1 MARISSVI
9 AVATVAAGLA
19 APASAAPEHLA
30 AIERECSKQLGMAAE
45 GCRCMRDRAAKLN
58 DGQQAFVAAVVLKD
72 KQAQATTR
80 QKLTNKELTEAGT
93 FLTTASS
100 QCSQR

>member
-1 MARISSVI
+1 MARIGNI
-9 AVATVAAGLA
+9 ITAAALTAGLA
-19 APASAAPEHLA
+19 PAATAAPEHLA
-30 AIERECSKQLGMAAE
+30 AIERECGRQLGMAAE

-72 KQAQATTR
+72 KQAQAMTR
-80 QKLTNKELTEAGT
+80 QKLSVQELTEAGT

>member
-1 MARISSVI
+1 MARIGNI
-9 AVATVAAGLA
+9 ITAAVLTAGLA
-19 APASAAPEHLA
+19 PGVAAAPEHLA
-30 AIERECSKQLGMAAE
+30 AIERECSKQLGMAAQS
-45 GCRCMRDRAAKLN
+45 CRCMRDRAAKLN

-80 QKLTNKELTEAGT
+80 QKLSVQELTEAGA